1 MDEDRPE
8 ASTEDATIVRPTND
22 AVATM
27 SKIIE
32 ASNQASGPVDNDE
45 RTPLLPTSPISIRS
59 VRPWSEGSYRSS
71 LRRWLAHSRSSSR
84 NGSMS
89 SACSCRIWERDRAG
103 HLKFC
108 LTCLWGRFVN
118 GLLCGCLWRK
128 QRERVVYEDR
138 DELTE
143 GRYGGRISP
152 ARECV
157 IAEYEEDDIVEVTET
172 CYLERQQY
180 IIEAPEDIDDGWRV
194 TTASETPKDDIERPV
209 KVKR

>member
-1 MDEDRPE
+1 M
-8 ASTEDATIVRPTND
+8 
-22 AVATM
+22 
-27 SKIIE
+27 
-32 ASNQASGPVDNDE
+32 
-45 RTPLLPTSPISIRS
+45 
-59 VRPWSEGSYRSS
+59 
-71 LRRWLAHSRSSSR
+71 
-84 NGSMS
+84 
-89 SACSCRIWERDRAG
+89 
-103 HLKFC
+103 
-108 LTCLWGRFVN
+108 
-118 GLLCGCLWRK
+118 
-128 QRERVVYEDR
+128 YEDR